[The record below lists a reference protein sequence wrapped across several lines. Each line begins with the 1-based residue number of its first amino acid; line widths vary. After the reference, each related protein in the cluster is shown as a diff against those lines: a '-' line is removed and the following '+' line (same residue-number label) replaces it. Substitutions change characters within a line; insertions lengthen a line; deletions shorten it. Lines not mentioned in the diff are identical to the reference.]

1 MTEPAA
7 APSPIEP
14 EPVPD
19 DPRRLVQADLVRQLL
34 SGLVAQASAYE
45 RAASYAGGALRQSL
59 VDLYRAMEAEI
70 AELTPVARALGVTT
84 PPAPSSPS
92 GPERPWG
99 VVLGEAFQAERAL
112 ERVARE
118 LAAGAGDPAIRALSA
133 RLTSEIARDREEVR
147 RLYLR
152 YT

>member
-7 APSPIEP
+7 APPPPDPI
-14 EPVPD
+14 PD
-19 DPRRLVQADLVRQLL
+19 DPRRLAQADLVRELL
-34 SGLVAQASAYE
+34 SGLMAQAAAFE
-45 RAASYAGGALRQSL
+45 LAASRASGVLRQSL

-70 AELTPVARALGVTT
+70 AALTPLAGTLGVTLPT
-84 PPAPSSPS
+84 PPAPG
-92 GPERPWG
+92 GPERSWG
-99 VVLGEAFQAERAL
+99 AILGEAFQAERTL

-118 LAAGAGDPAIRALSA
+118 LASVAAGDPAMVALST
-133 RLTSEIARDREEVR
+133 RLTSEIGRDREGVR

>member
-1 MTEPAA
+1 MTEPVA
-7 APSPIEP
+7 APSPT

-19 DPRRLVQADLVRQLL
+19 DPRRLIQADLVRQLL
-34 SGLVAQASAYE
+34 SGLMAQAVAYE
-45 RAASYAGGALRQSL
+45 RAASHAAGALRQSL

-70 AELTPVARALGVTT
+70 ADVTPLARALGVTPASA
-84 PPAPSSPS
+84 PPSPA

-99 VVLGEAFQAERAL
+99 VVLGEAFQAERTL

-118 LAAGAGDPAIRALSA
+118 LAAVAGDPATEALSA
-133 RLTSEIARDREEVR
+133 RLSSEIARDREEVR